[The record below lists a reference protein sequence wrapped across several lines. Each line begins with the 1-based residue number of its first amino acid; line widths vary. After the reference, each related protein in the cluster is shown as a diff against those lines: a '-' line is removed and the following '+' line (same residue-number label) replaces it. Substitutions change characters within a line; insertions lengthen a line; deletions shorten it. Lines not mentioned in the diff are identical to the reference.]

1 MKKWKG
7 AFKVVAIIIISINI
21 PLSAEQKPQWKG
33 TMTKEGDVMV
43 IKNPK
48 EPIYKEPI
56 LSLKEDFMI
65 GGAPAK
71 GEYAL
76 ALPRSLAVDKDG
88 NLFILDSKESCIK
101 VFDNSGKYVRSIGR
115 RGQGPGEIGGASSM
129 SIPLGSNELIVVDI
143 SNSRLAFFSTD
154 GRFIKNVRLRG
165 TISGVTLDSH
175 RNVYLSFTE
184 FSPGELRDILRKL
197 RKMNPD
203 MSNVLAEIVSHS
215 MDESR
220 NPFKPWE
227 SWIVDDKDRLIYG
240 DAKTYEIRYF
250 GPDGKQVR
258 RIIREYDLLKVSQED
273 IDEFRNRPTPPG
285 LSMARNFDFSSHHA
299 AYRSFFV
306 DDLGNLFIQTWERTA
321 DNRQDIHDIFDA
333 EGRFLGRVPL
343 NRHSDLINPRVRFI
357 RSGKLYTI
365 EPDDEG
371 YEVVKR
377 YSVTWLLK

>member
-1 MKKWKG
+1 MKKWK
-7 AFKVVAIIIISINI
+7 AVFKVVVVIILLTNI
-21 PLSAEQKPQWKG
+21 PLSAKQKPQWKG

-56 LSLKEDFMI
+56 ISLKEDIMI
-65 GGAPAK
+65 GGAQAK

-76 ALPRSLAVDKDG
+76 ALPRSLAVDKAGD
-88 NLFILDSKESCIK
+88 LFILDDKESCIRD
-101 VFDNSGKYVRSIGR
+101 FDHSGKYLKTIGR
-115 RGQGPGEIGGASSM
+115 KGQGPGEIGGASSM
-129 SIPLGSNELIVVDI
+129 SIPLGSNELIVMDI

-154 GRFIKNVRLRG
+154 GRFIKNVPLRG
-165 TISGVTLDSH
+165 NISDVKIDSH
-175 RNVYLSFTE
+175 GNVYLSFKE
-184 FSPGELRDILRKL
+184 FSPGERRDILK
-197 RKMNPD
+197 KMNPD
-203 MSNVLAEIVSHS
+203 MSNVLAEIVSHP
-215 MDESR
+215 MDKSR

-227 SWIVDDKDRLIYG
+227 SWIVDDNDHLIYG
-240 DAKTYEIRYF
+240 DAKMYEIRYF

-258 RIIREYDLLKVSQED
+258 RIIRDYDPLKVSQKD
-273 IDEFRNRPTPPG
+273 IDEFRNRQAPPG
-285 LSMARNFDFSSHHA
+285 LSMAQNFDFSSHHA

-333 EGRFLGRVPL
+333 DGRFLGRVPL
-343 NRHSDLINPRVRFI
+343 NRHADLINPKVRLM

>member
-1 MKKWKG
+1 MKKWK
-7 AFKVVAIIIISINI
+7 AVFKVVVVIILLINI
-21 PLSAEQKPQWKG
+21 PLSAKQKPQWKG
-33 TMTKEGDVMV
+33 TITKEGDVMV

-48 EPIYKEPI
+48 EPIYKKPI

-65 GGAPAK
+65 GGAQAK

-76 ALPRSLAVDKDG
+76 ALPRSLAVDKAGD
-88 NLFILDSKESCIK
+88 LFILDDKESCIR
-101 VFDNSGKYVRSIGR
+101 VFDHSGKYLKTIGR
-115 RGQGPGEIGGASSM
+115 KGQGPGEIGGASSM

-154 GRFIKNVRLRG
+154 GRFIKNVPLRG
-165 TISGVTLDSH
+165 TISGVTFDSH

-184 FSPGELRDILRKL
+184 FSPGERRDILRKL

-215 MDESR
+215 RDESR

-258 RIIREYDLLKVSQED
+258 RIIRDYDPLKVSQKD
-273 IDEFRNRPTPPG
+273 IDEFRNRATPPG
-285 LSMARNFDFSSHHA
+285 VSMAQNFDFSSHHA

-371 YEVVKR
+371 YEAVKR

>member
-1 MKKWKG
+1 
-7 AFKVVAIIIISINI
+7 
-21 PLSAEQKPQWKG
+21 
-33 TMTKEGDVMV
+33 MTKEGDVMV

-56 LSLKEDFMI
+56 ISLKEDIMI
-65 GGAPAK
+65 GGAQAK

-76 ALPRSLAVDKDG
+76 ALPRSLAVDKAGD
-88 NLFILDSKESCIK
+88 LFILDDKESCIRD
-101 VFDNSGKYVRSIGR
+101 FDHSGKYLKTIGR
-115 RGQGPGEIGGASSM
+115 KGQGPGEIGGASSM
-129 SIPLGSNELIVVDI
+129 SIPLGSNELIVMDI

-154 GRFIKNVRLRG
+154 GRFIKNVPLRG
-165 TISGVTLDSH
+165 NISDVKIDSH
-175 RNVYLSFTE
+175 GNVYLSFKE
-184 FSPGELRDILRKL
+184 FSPGERRDILK
-197 RKMNPD
+197 KMNPD
-203 MSNVLAEIVSHS
+203 MSNVLAEIVSHP
-215 MDESR
+215 MDKSR

-227 SWIVDDKDRLIYG
+227 SWIVDDNDHLIYG
-240 DAKTYEIRYF
+240 DAKMYEIRYF

-258 RIIREYDLLKVSQED
+258 RIIRDYDPLKVSQKD
-273 IDEFRNRPTPPG
+273 IDEFRNRQAPPG
-285 LSMARNFDFSSHHA
+285 LSMAQNFDFSSHHA

-333 EGRFLGRVPL
+333 DGRFLGRVPL
-343 NRHSDLINPRVRFI
+343 NRHADLINPKVRLM